1 MKISKIKRCYHEI
14 KFIPRNQRQ
23 NVKVGVIVF
32 PGSNCDRDMYHVLT
46 DVFKLKAEF
55 FWHEKNLPKN
65 IDAVVLPG
73 GFSYGDRLRAGVIAA
88 HSPIISDVKKLS
100 EKGIPILGVCNGF
113 QILVESGLL
122 PGVLLKNESL
132 NFMCEWTNLI
142 VNNNKTPF
150 TRKLKIN
157 QKIPIPIANGEG
169 RYFVD
174 NKTLSQLK
182 KNNQIVFSYENK
194 VNGSI
199 SQIAGVC
206 NSDEN
211 VVGMMPHPERASEKE
226 INPIDHKPS
235 SLIFE
240 SLIESVGMKN

>member
-1 MKISKIKRCYHEI
+1 
-14 KFIPRNQRQ
+14 
-23 NVKVGVIVF
+23 
-32 PGSNCDRDMYHVLT
+32 
-46 DVFKLKAEF
+46 
-55 FWHEKNLPKN
+55 
-65 IDAVVLPG
+65 
-73 GFSYGDRLRAGVIAA
+73 
-88 HSPIISDVKKLS
+88 
-100 EKGIPILGVCNGF
+100 
-113 QILVESGLL
+113 
-122 PGVLLKNESL
+122 
-132 NFMCEWTNLI
+132 MCEWTNPI
-142 VNNNKTPF
+142 EHTNKTPV
-150 TRKLKIN
+150 TRKLKIK